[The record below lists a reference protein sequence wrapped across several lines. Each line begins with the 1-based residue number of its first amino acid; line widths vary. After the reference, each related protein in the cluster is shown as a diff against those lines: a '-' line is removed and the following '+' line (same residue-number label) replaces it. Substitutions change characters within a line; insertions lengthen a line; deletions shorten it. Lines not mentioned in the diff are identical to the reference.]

1 MCYSLVTRRHAAVC
15 TRDTCL
21 IPLGLDALP
30 VVVEVFQ
37 QRVIAL
43 IEDLA
48 AMRGDESHAWRQRQ
62 RHIRYT
68 YVTAYSAQM
77 LSIGDT
83 SDSIRDTRAA
93 KAETHMLA
101 VATRIWQTDSA
112 SSHSSRPGG

>member
-1 MCYSLVTRRHAAVC
+1 
-15 TRDTCL
+15 
-21 IPLGLDALP
+21 
-30 VVVEVFQ
+30 
-37 QRVIAL
+37 
-43 IEDLA
+43 
-48 AMRGDESHAWRQRQ
+48 
-62 RHIRYT
+62 
-68 YVTAYSAQM
+68 M